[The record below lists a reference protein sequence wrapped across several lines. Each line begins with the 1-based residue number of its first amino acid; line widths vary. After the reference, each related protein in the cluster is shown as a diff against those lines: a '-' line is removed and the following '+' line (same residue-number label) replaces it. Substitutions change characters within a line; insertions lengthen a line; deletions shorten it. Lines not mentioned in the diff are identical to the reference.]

1 MKKIIINLLLFLF
14 SLLFIFL
21 ILNYILIIL
30 SKKQNIPRILA
41 GSLPN
46 YYFTFYPDTY
56 EKHSTDKYIA
66 VLGDSYAQG
75 SGDAYL
81 NGKYDYSVSHFLKKE
96 TNLDFLNFGRGGY
109 GSISSVLNLVRII
122 NFSSKDIFNKKIPD
136 PEKILFFFFEGND
149 LTENYQLFKST
160 EFIDAKTYF
169 NFELKNFNNQS
180 KNFNSEINFPIINY
194 IQNLF
199 ERFFFIFKKINNLN
213 DFQSY
218 LIEIYDRIKGSPKS
232 LIRNYSE
239 IENIKKNKTTNNFI
253 LPQLESGFTL
263 LNQESIDLS
272 LDIFYNSLDFLK
284 SRFPQ
289 SQINIIYI
297 PSLPSIYKFEN
308 DINVWSNWAKKNGYE
323 NLVIDIETYN
333 FYSNYVR
340 DSLKFNLNK
349 KKIEFLDLTS
359 FLQDKTKKDLI
370 HGPLDYHH
378 FNNLGY
384 KFISEIILK
393 YIF

>member
-122 NFSSKDIFNKKIPD
+122 NFSSKDIFNKK
-136 PEKILFFFFEGND
+136 FR
-149 LTENYQLFKST
+149 SR
-160 EFIDAKTYF
+160 
-169 NFELKNFNNQS
+169 KNS
-180 KNFNSEINFPIINY
+180 
-194 IQNLF
+194 
-199 ERFFFIFKKINNLN
+199 IF
-213 DFQSY
+213 
-218 LIEIYDRIKGSPKS
+218 S
-232 LIRNYSE
+232 LRAMI
-239 IENIKKNKTTNNFI
+239 
-253 LPQLESGFTL
+253 
-263 LNQESIDLS
+263 
-272 LDIFYNSLDFLK
+272 
-284 SRFPQ
+284 
-289 SQINIIYI
+289 
-297 PSLPSIYKFEN
+297 
-308 DINVWSNWAKKNGYE
+308 
-323 NLVIDIETYN
+323 
-333 FYSNYVR
+333 
-340 DSLKFNLNK
+340 
-349 KKIEFLDLTS
+349 
-359 FLQDKTKKDLI
+359 
-370 HGPLDYHH
+370 
-378 FNNLGY
+378 
-384 KFISEIILK
+384 
-393 YIF
+393 